1 MCKNN
6 DLLVKSS
13 ADLFQVYD
21 FLFIKEGGKE
31 RRGLV
36 TQLINM
42 EGLNT
47 MYKVGLDVAHKYY
60 GDECGHVYMTALL
73 LLDSDRIRG
82 PSNKYL

>member
-1 MCKNN
+1 MCTNN

-13 ADLFQVYD
+13 ADLFQVFG

-47 MYKVGLDVAHKYY
+47 MYKVELDVAHKYY
-60 GDECGHVYMTALL
+60 TDECGHMYVHDCTTFLW
-73 LLDSDRIRG
+73 IVVE
-82 PSNKYL
+82 

>member
-1 MCKNN
+1 MCTNN

-47 MYKVGLDVAHKYY
+47 MYKVGP
-60 GDECGHVYMTALL
+60 MLL
-73 LLDSDRIRG
+73 INIMVMSVIMYVHDCTTFLWIVIE
-82 PSNKYL
+82 

>member
-1 MCKNN
+1 MCTNN

-13 ADLFQVYD
+13 ADLFQVFG

-47 MYKVGLDVAHKYY
+47 MYKVWINVAQKY
-60 GDECGHVYMTALL
+60 
-73 LLDSDRIRG
+73 
-82 PSNKYL
+82 

>member
-1 MCKNN
+1 MCTNN

-47 MYKVGLDVAHKYY
+47 MYKVGP
-60 GDECGHVYMTALL
+60 MMLL
-73 LLDSDRIRG
+73 SILIYIMVTSVVICT
-82 PSNKYL
+82 

>member
-1 MCKNN
+1 MCTNN

-13 ADLFQVYD
+13 ADLFQVFG

-47 MYKVGLDVAHKYY
+47 MYKVGINVAYKYHT
-60 GDECGHVYMTALL
+60 DECGHTYMYMMTVQHSTFLW
-73 LLDSDRIRG
+73 IVVE
-82 PSNKYL
+82 